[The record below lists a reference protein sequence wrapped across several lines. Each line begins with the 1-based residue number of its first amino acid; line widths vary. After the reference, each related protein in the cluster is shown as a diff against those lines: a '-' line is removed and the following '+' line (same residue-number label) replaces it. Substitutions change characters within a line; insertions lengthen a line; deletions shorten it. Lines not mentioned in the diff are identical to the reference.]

1 MSLSVVKASE
11 QNPLGYEKITRLL
24 TKYAVPSIISMLV
37 NSLYN
42 LVDQIFIGQGV
53 GYLGNAAT
61 NVSFPLNT
69 ICLSISLLIGV
80 GTATRFSL
88 ELGAGNK
95 NNATKTVGN
104 AFSLMIISGITYF
117 VIIQLFC
124 KPLLVLFGGT
134 PEVLPY
140 SETYTRITAFGMPLM
155 IVITGMSHISR
166 ADGTPNFAM
175 ICMMT
180 GAVINTVLDPVFIF
194 VFKMGVAG
202 AALATVISQVISFI
216 IAINYIRNFKQIKL
230 KKNDFILKLSV
241 IKKIVS
247 FGMSNSLN
255 QVALTLVQIVLN
267 NSLSYYGAKSIYGSE
282 IPLASSGI
290 IIKTNAILLAV
301 IIGISQ
307 GAQPIIGFN
316 YGAKQFDRVR
326 KTFKTAILCNLVI
339 SILAFIFFQLFPGTI
354 ISFFGD
360 GDPLYF
366 EFATYFLR
374 IFLLMTPANGIQL
387 ISANFFSAIGKP
399 VKGIALSLT
408 RQVILL
414 IPFVIIFSAIWGLKA
429 IPFASPCADFLAFCL
444 TSYMILREFKKMK

>member
-290 IIKTNAILLAV
+290 IIKTNTILLAV
-301 IIGISQ
+301 TD
-307 GAQPIIGFN
+307 N
-316 YGAKQFDRVR
+316 RV
-326 KTFKTAILCNLVI
+326 
-339 SILAFIFFQLFPGTI
+339 
-354 ISFFGD
+354 
-360 GDPLYF
+360 
-366 EFATYFLR
+366 
-374 IFLLMTPANGIQL
+374 
-387 ISANFFSAIGKP
+387 
-399 VKGIALSLT
+399 
-408 RQVILL
+408 
-414 IPFVIIFSAIWGLKA
+414 
-429 IPFASPCADFLAFCL
+429 
-444 TSYMILREFKKMK
+444 